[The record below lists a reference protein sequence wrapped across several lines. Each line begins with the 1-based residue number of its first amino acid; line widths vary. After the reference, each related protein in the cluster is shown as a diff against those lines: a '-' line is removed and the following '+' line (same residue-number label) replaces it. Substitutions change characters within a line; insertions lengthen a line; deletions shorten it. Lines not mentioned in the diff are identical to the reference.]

1 VSEQGTLQRI
11 AYHVVGAVRPLEVA
25 FADADAFRA
34 LLLQLGWDAPGLPPS
49 YLAVADTVTQAV
61 DALGALTEGAEIDEI
76 LAVVEKAGAVYRAID
91 AIDEAPAGIDPAV
104 FLPELARRLFEYLL
118 ARQLQTEAPGWYA
131 TAEALGII
139 VPEDHPPDSGR
150 PGFTRI
156 RFDWDQI
163 PEILRNPGLIPER
176 VYGWGTPD
184 LNFPK
189 IAELLGEV
197 FTGLGLLTSLD
208 RLDPEVAR
216 ALQAEATGRPAKEPG
231 IGVTVAFF
239 DLVVGETVEDVGIL
253 FAELPAEGTDLPG
266 IVVMP
271 EVPDGI
277 AATFEVDESW
287 TFKLKAGTD
296 LAQQL
301 GVVVRPGGVRVRFPG
316 APGQPLPSAGF
327 GFAFRYQPATP
338 AALFGRPEGTR
349 LELAAAELGGAI
361 ELKAGDLEVK
371 AFATVEGFA
380 LVLVPSEVDSFLGAA
395 LGESE
400 LRIEV
405 PMGLAWS
412 SRTGLDFMAGAGFEI
427 SLYPHMDAGVLRFD
441 RIDIAVA
448 FKAGGGEPPQ
458 LQVRAATSFSGE
470 LGPIA
475 YSVDRLGVQLPIRF
489 AEGNAGPFDIQLA
502 PLWPTGLGMVIE
514 AGPVT
519 GGGFVGFDP
528 ENGRYVGILQL
539 DVFEIGIA
547 AIAILDTKDPAG
559 NDLPPP
565 GFSFI
570 AIVAVEL
577 PPIQLGYG
585 FTLNG
590 VGGLAGVNRRLDTP
604 ALLNGVRT
612 GAVDSIL
619 FPSDPIRDAPIIISN
634 LSAIFP
640 IAVGRHVFGPMAIIG
655 WGTPTLIS
663 LELAIVLEVP
673 APITLA
679 LLGTASIRLPEDV
692 EVVSLNIDVV
702 GVLDFGRSLLAVDSS
717 LRDSYVAAFAIGG
730 DMAMRLSF
738 GSDPNFALAV
748 GGLHPHFDPPPR
760 FPVLRRVSLSLGAG
774 DNPRIGIEGYLAVT
788 SNSFQFGAKA
798 ELYAEAGG
806 FSVKGWL
813 GFDALFIRE
822 PFSFRIDFS
831 AAVGLYRGSSRIA
844 GVTVEGTLTGPN
856 PFHVWGKASLSL
868 LFFDVIVPFDRTFG
882 SRRTDPAL
890 SPLDPWPPLAAAIEL
905 AENWSAETQPG
916 VNVGVRVR
924 PPEKIPG
931 LLLLHP
937 MGVATLRQKV
947 VPLNRTLEK
956 FGAYAIS
963 GPDRFEVKD
972 VLVGD
977 TSAGSWDTVNDHFPP
992 GEFEELSESE
1002 QVSRDSFEDMV
1013 AGVRVGAATVDAPMP
1028 EIKTAP
1034 LEYETRIIDA
1044 PWRTRPLPRFQ
1055 LDRVVQLAGVRL
1067 GSAGVPGSGRTRFA
1081 RDDGRV
1087 GAVTLGPELY
1097 AVATTGTLAA
1107 VPDLAAG
1114 VTKGAAHLAVKH
1126 APAGAATGVQVVPAH
1141 ELEQG

>member
-1 VSEQGTLQRI
+1 MQSGSLGVGVGSLSAAPDASAISAEAIKLMSSLQS
-11 AYHVVGAVRPLEVA
+11 VVTAI
-25 FADADAFRA
+25 
-34 LLLQLGWDAPGLPPS
+34 S
-49 YLAVADTVTQAV
+49 
-61 DALGALTEGAEIDEI
+61 ALGA
-76 LAVVEKAGAVYRAID
+76 
-91 AIDEAPAGIDPAV
+91 
-104 FLPELARRLFEYLL
+104 
-118 ARQLQTEAPGWYA
+118 QLQANTGGVPGMA
-131 TAEALGII
+131 
-139 VPEDHPPDSGR
+139 
-150 PGFTRI
+150 
-156 RFDWDQI
+156 
-163 PEILRNPGLIPER
+163 
-176 VYGWGTPD
+176 
-184 LNFPK
+184 
-189 IAELLGEV
+189 
-197 FTGLGLLTSLD
+197 
-208 RLDPEVAR
+208 
-216 ALQAEATGRPAKEPG
+216 
-231 IGVTVAFF
+231 
-239 DLVVGETVEDVGIL
+239 
-253 FAELPAEGTDLPG
+253 DLPG
-266 IVVMP
+266 RLT
-271 EVPDGI
+271 DFLLLDHLRTH
-277 AATFEVDESW
+277 AAGAHHLLHLLGLVEDESVPP
-287 TFKLKAGTD
+287 A
-296 LAQQL
+296 
-301 GVVVRPGGVRVRFPG
+301 
-316 APGQPLPSAGF
+316 GQPGERVNWNRLNLVLQDPRRIFNDVFAWDTDFDFQKAMTRLNNAMRSAGMA
-327 GFAFRYQPATP
+327 GGMYPQSDAI
-338 AALFGRPEGTR
+338 
-349 LELAAAELGGAI
+349 AAELGADE
-361 ELKAGDLEVK
+361 ELWELRLPFLEAGLTPATHRQFGITFSPAPAKAGQK
-371 AFATVEGFA
+371 AGFA
-380 LVLVPSEVDSFLGAA
+380 LLPYITRSNAFDFDVCDSGQLTFESSADIRGVGFLVRPPGAA
-395 LGESE
+395 TGLLNLSGAYHGA
-400 LRIEV
+400 LRIREKPATAKEHILV
-405 PMGLAWS
+405 GS
-412 SRTGLDFMAGAGFEI
+412 
-427 SLYPHMDAGVLRFD
+427 
-441 RIDIAVA
+441 
-448 FKAGGGEPPQ
+448 AGGSRLSVQGLGIEWFASGSRDDLDLGMRADIDALRLVIRGNEGDGF
-458 LQVRAATSFSGE
+458 LQKVLS
-470 LGPIA
+470 
-475 YSVDRLGVQLPIRF
+475 GVQVDAKSAI
-489 AEGNAGPFDIQLA
+489 
-502 PLWPTGLGMVIE
+502 GLGMSLRSGFSFRGGGKLAMDIGTHIDLGPVHLNGLRFALAPTEHDLVLE
-514 AGPVT
+514 AGAVLKFDLGPLQAVVENMGLRASLAFT
-519 GGGFVGFDP
+519 PGNLGPADLNVSFMPPNGVGLSLDAGGFKGGGFL
-528 ENGRYVGILQL
+528 RL
-539 DVFEIGIA
+539 DAERGEYAGALELDFKGLFAVKAIGI
-547 AIAILDTKDPAG
+547 INTKMPDG
-559 NDLPPP
+559 SP
-565 GFSFI
+565 GFSLLILISAEFT
-570 AIVAVEL
+570 
-577 PPIQLGYG
+577 PIQLSFG

-590 VGGLAGVNRRLDTP
+590 VGGLAGINRRLDTP

-702 GVLDFGRSLLAVDSS
+702 GVLDFGRSLLAVDAS

-748 GGLHPHFDPPPR
+748 GGLHPHFDPPPG

-831 AAVGLYRGSSRIA
+831 AGVGLYRGSSKIA
-844 GVTVEGTLTGPN
+844 GVTVKGTLTGPN
-856 PFHVWGKASLSL
+856 PFHAWGKASLSL
-868 LFFDVIVPFDRTFG
+868 LFFDISVPFDRTFG

-890 SPLDPWPPLAAAIEL
+890 SPLDPWAPLKAAIEL

-916 VNVGVRVR
+916 VSAGVTVR
-924 PPEKIPG
+924 PPEEIPG

-963 GPDRFEVKD
+963 GPDRFDVKD

-977 TSAGSWDTVNDHFPP
+977 DPAGSWDTVDDHFPP
-992 GEFEELSESE
+992 GDFEELSESE

-1013 AGVRVGAATVDAPMP
+1013 AGVKVGAATVDAPMP

-1067 GSAGVPGSGRTRFA
+1067 GSAGAPGSGRTRFA
-1081 RDDGRV
+1081 RDDGRAA
-1087 GAVTLGPELY
+1087 GVTLGPELY
-1097 AVATTGTLAA
+1097 AVATTDSLAA

-1141 ELEQG
+1141 ELEEA